1 MKCELIFVGTELLL
15 GQIVNTNAVYLGE
28 NLANLG
34 VDLYYSSVVG
44 DNLDRIKDAIKHALS
59 RSDLII
65 ITGGLGPTFD
75 DITREGIAEA
85 LGRELVFDPNVMA
98 QIEEHFK
105 RTKFHMLPMHRRQAY
120 VISSG
125 CQVIP
130 NLIGSAPGL
139 IVEADG
145 KWIIAMPGVPRE
157 MKKMCEDRV
166 FPWIAEKVGNVVIKS
181 KVIKVAGMG
190 ESTVANEI
198 NDIVESLSNP
208 TIAFLCSPGEVTVR
222 ITAKA
227 SNTDEAYQ
235 MINDVA
241 QKVKDKLGD
250 NVFGEDNQIIEQVVG
265 KMLVDNHKTVAL
277 AESCTGGLVSDRI
290 TDISGSSDYFLGG
303 VIAYSN
309 QLKIDLLAV
318 SKDDIDRYGAVSATV
333 AEQMASGVRK
343 LAKSDYGIGITGIAG
358 PTGATS
364 EKPVGLVY
372 IGLSSKDKVYSK
384 EFRFVGD
391 RTGIKR
397 WASQS
402 ALDML
407 RRELLKESRNG

>member
-1 MKCELIFVGTELLL
+1 MKCELLFVGTELLL

-44 DNLDRIKDAIKHALS
+44 DNLDRIKDAIYHALS
-59 RSDLII
+59 RSDLTI

-85 LGRELVFDPNVMA
+85 LGRELVFDEQVMA
-98 QIEEHFK
+98 QIEGHFK
-105 RTKFHMLPMHRRQAY
+105 RTKFQMLPMHRRQAY

-139 IVEADG
+139 IVDADG

-157 MKKMCEDRV
+157 MKKMCEDEV
-166 FPWIAEKVGNVVIKS
+166 FPWIAKKVGNVVIKS
-181 KVIKVAGMG
+181 KVIKVGGMG
-190 ESTVANEI
+190 ESTVADEI

-208 TIAFLCSPGEVTVR
+208 TIAFLCAPGEVTVR

-227 SNTDEAYQ
+227 TNTDEAYQ

-241 QKVKDKLGD
+241 QKVKAKLGD
-250 NVFGEDNQIIEQVVG
+250 NVFGEDNQTMEQVVG
-265 KMLVDNHKTVAL
+265 KMLLERRRTVAL
-277 AESCTGGLVSDRI
+277 AESCTGGLVSDRL

-303 VIAYSN
+303 VVSYSN
-309 QLKIDLLAV
+309 ELKIDLLGV
-318 SKDDIDRYGAVSATV
+318 SSDDIRDYGAVSATV
-333 AEQMASGVRK
+333 AEQMALGVRE
-343 LAKSDYGIGITGIAG
+343 LVNSDYGISITGIAG
-358 PTGATS
+358 PTGATP

-372 IGLSSKDKVYSK
+372 IGLSSKDEVYSK

-407 RRELLKESRNG
+407 RRELLKVR

>member
-44 DNLDRIKDAIKHALS
+44 DNLERIKDAIKHALG

-75 DITREGIAEA
+75 DITREGIASA
-85 LGRELVFDPNVMA
+85 LGRELVFDPDVMA
-98 QIEEHFK
+98 QIEAHFK
-105 RTKFHMLPMHRRQAY
+105 RTKFQMLPMHRRQAY

-157 MKKMCEDRV
+157 MKKMCEDKV

-198 NDIVESLSNP
+198 NDIVESMEKA
-208 TIAFLCSPGEVTVR
+208 TIAFLCSPGEVRVR

-227 SNTDEAYQ
+227 SDTKEAYNL
-235 MINDVA
+235 INEVA
-241 QKVKDKLGD
+241 EKVKTKLGD
-250 NVFGEDNQIIEQVVG
+250 NVFGEDDQILEQVVG
-265 KMLVDNHKTVAL
+265 KMLLDQHKTVAI

-309 QLKIDLLAV
+309 QLKIDILGV
-318 SKDDIDRYGAVSATV
+318 SKDDINNYGAVSGTV
-333 AEQMASGVRK
+333 AEQMASGIRK
-343 LAKSDYGIGITGIAG
+343 LANSDYGIGITGIAG
-358 PTGATS
+358 PTGATD

-372 IGLSSKDKVYSK
+372 IGLSSKDNVYSK

-407 RRELLKESRNG
+407 RRELLK

>member
-15 GQIVNTNAVYLGE
+15 GQIVNTNASYLGE

-34 VDLYYSSVVG
+34 VNLHYHSVVG
-44 DNLDRIKDAIKHALS
+44 DNLERIKETIQNALS
-59 RSDLII
+59 RSDLVV

-85 LGRELVFDPNVMA
+85 IGRTLVYDPDVMA
-98 QIEEHFK
+98 QIEGHFK
-105 RTKFHMLPMHRRQAY
+105 RVKHNMLPMHKRQAY
-120 VISSG
+120 IISEG
-125 CQVIP
+125 CQVVP

-139 IVEADG
+139 IINVNG

-157 MKKMCEDRV
+157 MKKMCEDV
-166 FPWIAEKVGNVVIKS
+166 IFPWVAEKAGKGIIKS
-181 KVIKVAGMG
+181 RVLKVAGMG
-190 ESTVANEI
+190 ESTVANEL

-208 TIAFLCSPGEVTVR
+208 TIAYLCQPGEVTVR

-227 SNTDEAYQ
+227 SGLEEALKMIDE
-235 MINDVA
+235 VA
-241 QKVKDKLGD
+241 ERVRDILGD
-250 NVFGEDNQIIEQVVG
+250 NVFGEDNQTMEQVVG
-265 KMLVDNHKTVAL
+265 QMLLAKHKTLAL

-290 TDISGSSDYFLGG
+290 TDISGSSDYYLGG
-303 VIAYSN
+303 VISYSN
-309 QLKIDLLAV
+309 QLKNELLGVSSDDL
-318 SKDDIDRYGAVSATV
+318 RQYGAVSAPV
-333 AEQMASGVRK
+333 AEQMAQGVKK
-343 LAKSDYGIGITGIAG
+343 LVKSDFGVGITGIAG
-358 PTGATS
+358 PTGATDG
-364 EKPVGLVY
+364 KPVGLVY
-372 IGLSSKDKVYSK
+372 IAVASQNGVNSK

-407 RRELLKESRNG
+407 RRELLK

>member
-1 MKCELIFVGTELLL
+1 MKCELLFVGTELLL

-44 DNLDRIKDAIKHALS
+44 DNLDRIKDAITHALS
-59 RSDLII
+59 RSDLTI

-75 DITREGIAEA
+75 DITREGITEA
-85 LGRELVFDPNVMA
+85 LGRELIFDEEVMA
-98 QIEEHFK
+98 QIEGHFK
-105 RTKFHMLPMHRRQAY
+105 RTKFQMLPMHRRQAY

-139 IVEADG
+139 IIDANG

-157 MKKMCEDRV
+157 MKKMCEDAV
-166 FPWIAEKVGNVVIKS
+166 FPWIAKKVGNVVIKS
-181 KVIKVAGMG
+181 KVIKVGGMG
-190 ESTVANEI
+190 ESTVADEI

-208 TIAFLCSPGEVTVR
+208 TIAFLCAPGEVTVR

-227 SNTDEAYQ
+227 TNTDEAYK

-241 QKVKDKLGD
+241 QKVKAKLGD
-250 NVFGEDNQIIEQVVG
+250 NVFGEDNQIMEQVVG
-265 KMLVDNHKTVAL
+265 KMLLERHRTLAL
-277 AESCTGGLVSDRI
+277 AESCTGGLVSDRL
-290 TDISGSSDYFLGG
+290 TDIPGSSDYFLGG
-303 VIAYSN
+303 VVSYTN
-309 QLKIDLLAV
+309 QLKIDLLGV
-318 SKDDIDRYGAVSATV
+318 SSDDIRDYGAVSAIV
-333 AEQMASGVRK
+333 AEQMAMGIRE
-343 LAKSDYGIGITGIAG
+343 LTNSDYGISITGIAG
-358 PTGATS
+358 PTGATP

-372 IGLSSKDKVYSK
+372 IGLSSKDEVDSK

-407 RRELLKESRNG
+407 RRELLK